1 MSDVKAQPLID
12 TLLDILPP
20 TKVETNLG
28 TPGHVKCKA
37 VVDTMAK
44 AVHEAKAKT
53 LLDTL

>member
-1 MSDVKAQPLID
+1 MSDVKAQPLVD

-28 TPGHVKCKA
+28 TPGQVKCKA